1 MASIL
6 LLCARHFL
14 HRIEVT
20 VRKKVLKKQR
30 NIFFS
35 TWAHG
40 VVVSHPLSMREAL
53 GSIPS
58 VSKFCLGTFVAFGN
72 LTFVGVPR

>member
-6 LLCARHFL
+6 LLCTRHFL

-58 VSKFCLGTFVAFGN
+58 ASILSGGIAQCVERLAAD
-72 LTFVGVPR
+72 